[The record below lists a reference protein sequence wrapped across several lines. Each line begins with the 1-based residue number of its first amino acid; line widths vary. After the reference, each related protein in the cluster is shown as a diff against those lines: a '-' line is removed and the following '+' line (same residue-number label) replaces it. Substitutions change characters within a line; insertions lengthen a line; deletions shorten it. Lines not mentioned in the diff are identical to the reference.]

1 MDQGVATTGEEAVKE
16 NVIDLYRKLIHSL
29 EQILLKI
36 NSTSEDL
43 ASLDQPIPGS
53 IRLLHNFIQCDW
65 IIFKDGGH
73 SVVEYA
79 GMIELL
85 YQVITWLFVC
95 M

>member
-1 MDQGVATTGEEAVKE
+1 MDQGVATTGEEAVEEKA
-16 NVIDLYRKLIHSL
+16 IYLYKKLIHSL

-36 NSTSEDL
+36 NSNSEHL
-43 ASLDQPIPGS
+43 ASLDQLIPGS
-53 IRLLHNFIQCDW
+53 IRLLHNFMQCDW

-73 SVVEYA
+73 YVIEYA

>member
-1 MDQGVATTGEEAVKE
+1 MATTGEEAVEEKA
-16 NVIDLYRKLIHSL
+16 IDLYKKLIHSL

-43 ASLDQPIPGS
+43 ASLDQLIPGS
-53 IRLLHNFIQCDW
+53 ITLLHNFMQCDR

-73 SVVEYA
+73 SIVECA